1 MASYPQ
7 GYFFNFL
14 LGGNNANIR
23 NVYNKQHVVMANS
36 VPFLPNEAVGF
47 MGFSHLKNVDIKEV
61 FKSGYTF
68 VHIH

>member
-1 MASYPQ
+1 
-7 GYFFNFL
+7 
-14 LGGNNANIR
+14 
-23 NVYNKQHVVMANS
+23 MANS